1 MEVLWKG
8 TVSAYFRANRPKLCG
23 NCSFPQNFHTR
34 KLGEITVFFVVYNVN
49 QCQLEQKLRFPPQNL
64 IRGTGLKLQNV
75 NIKLAFLTKNIGLLT
90 TARGTLITSLT
101 FYKAVISLMIRIISE
116 LLLCSVSCSMSHQ
129 KELLIL

>member
-1 MEVLWKG
+1 MPIGAKIEVSTTEL
-8 TVSAYFRANRPKLCG
+8 
-23 NCSFPQNFHTR
+23 
-34 KLGEITVFFVVYNVN
+34 N
-49 QCQLEQKLRFPPQNL
+49 QRH
-64 IRGTGLKLQNV
+64 GLKTPKCEHQACFFNQ
-75 NIKLAFLTKNIGLLT
+75 KNIGLLT